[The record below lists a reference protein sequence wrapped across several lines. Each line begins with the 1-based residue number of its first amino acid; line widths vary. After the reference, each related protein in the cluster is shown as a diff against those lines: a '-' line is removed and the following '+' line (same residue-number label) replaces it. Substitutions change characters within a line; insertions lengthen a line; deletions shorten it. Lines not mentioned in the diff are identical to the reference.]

1 MEFTLD
7 QVILLMQQGVEAAPA
22 AQIHT
27 QIDVDFELIVEL
39 ITDDSMNPESLLL
52 ADEVEQLGEWV
63 VEQSITITK
72 RSRILRP
79 FK

>member
-22 AQIHT
+22 ARIHT

-39 ITDDSMNPESLLL
+39 ITDDSMNPENLLL
-52 ADEVEQLGEWV
+52 ADEAEQLGEWV
-63 VEQSITITK
+63 VEQSITVTK

-79 FK
+79 F

>member
-22 AQIHT
+22 ARIHT

-39 ITDDSMNPESLLL
+39 ITDDSMNPENLLL
-52 ADEVEQLGEWV
+52 ADEAEQLGEWV

-79 FK
+79 F